1 MRDAARRIAR
11 RKLMSGGCK
20 LICGLVGWGTGH
32 FSGDKYS
39 APSDSL
45 VLLGMAHR
53 IAQCVSLGL
62 VLSWL
67 AMRSGSVL
75 LSIITHSMAN
85 FLQVA
90 GLDGDYPGKI
100 WVRTALGR

>member
-11 RKLMSGGCK
+11 QKLMSGGCK
-20 LICGLVGWGTGH
+20 LICRLVGGAAGH

-45 VLLGMAHR
+45 VLLGMAQR

-62 VLSWL
+62 DLSWL
-67 AMRSGSVL
+67 AMRSGSVVP
-75 LSIITHSMAN
+75 SIMTHSMA
-85 FLQVA
+85 LV
-90 GLDGDYPGKI
+90 L
-100 WVRTALGR
+100 TAIIRAKSGCGRLWGVD